1 LRDIKARFIGQGTLI
16 QGDVIIGEDT
26 WVGYYCFLDGL
37 NAQLTIG
44 KHCSIANFVRMY
56 THDTSYRTVY
66 PKRHVKE
73 VEATS
78 VGDYTQVGE
87 GTIVLHGV
95 HIGSHTII
103 GAGSVVTHDI
113 PDWSVAVGVP
123 CKVIKLLEKVKE

>member
-1 LRDIKARFIGQGTLI
+1 MRDIKARFIGQGTLI
-16 QGDVIIGEDT
+16 QGEVIIGKDT

-66 PKRHVKE
+66 PRKHLKE
-73 VEATS
+73 VAATS

-103 GAGSVVTHDI
+103 GVGSVVTHDI
-113 PDWSVAVGVP
+113 PDWCVAVGVP
-123 CKVIKLLEKVKE
+123 CEVIKRLEAVE